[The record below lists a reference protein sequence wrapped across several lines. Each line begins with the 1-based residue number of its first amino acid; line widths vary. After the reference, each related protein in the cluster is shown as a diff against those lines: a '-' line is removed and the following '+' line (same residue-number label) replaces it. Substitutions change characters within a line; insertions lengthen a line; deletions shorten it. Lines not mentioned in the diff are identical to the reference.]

1 MQSKDFTLHCGVQP
15 LIHLLA
21 LFLVF
26 DAAIHTFEK
35 FYNMRNIV
43 RTALSA
49 VFFLSITSTVTAQ
62 KSKSAIKYIDRANM
76 DLSVKPG
83 DDFFSYANGNW
94 IKNNPVPASKTRWGS
109 FDILYLGSLEKIRT
123 LLDDATKN
131 TSKNSTY
138 QRVGDLYLSAMD
150 SAGIEQIGYTPIK
163 ADLDHAN
170 SLASVK
176 DVVTEIATMRTKGIG
191 GVLFGFR
198 IDQDD
203 KNVNQYIATL
213 SQGGTSLPDRD
224 YYLKDD
230 MRSKSIRDGY
240 LQYIQDIFK
249 LTGDADAVAQSKAE
263 AIMGIETALAKVQ
276 LSRVEL
282 RDPIKTY
289 NKFSVDDFS
298 KTTPGLNWKALF
310 ADMKI
315 AGADS
320 LLVNNPGFFKTADAL
335 LSAVPLDAWKAYLQW
350 SVLKSAIP
358 YLNNAFV
365 NRQFEFNKLL
375 SGQKQITPRW
385 QRMSGMVDN
394 NLGELLGQ
402 LYVEKYFNSASKE
415 RMLAL
420 VKNVQETFASR
431 IEKLDWM
438 SDVTKQKALQKL
450 HAIVNKI
457 GFPDK
462 WEMYPGVVITKNQ
475 LINNLRSINQF
486 EYNKM
491 INKLGKPVDKTE
503 WGMTPPTINAYYNP
517 SNNEIAFPAGILQ
530 FPFFDFGADDAVNYG
545 GIAAVIG
552 HELTHGFDDQGRQYD
567 ADGNLNDWWTAEDA
581 QKFNERADKV
591 VAQYGG
597 FTVNDSLH
605 LNGKLT
611 LGENLAD
618 LGGLNIAYEA
628 FKKTPEGKSDKKID
642 GFTPDQRF
650 FLAWAQVWRQNVLP
664 ETSAQLVLV
673 DPHSPGRYRANGPL
687 QNIDAF
693 YKAFNVQPGN
703 KLYKPEAERIKVW

>member
-1 MQSKDFTLHCGVQP
+1 MRKIVSAFLLP
-15 LIHLLA
+15 ALLLA
-21 LFLVF
+21 
-26 DAAIHTFEK
+26 ANTTF
-35 FYNMRNIV
+35 
-43 RTALSA
+43 
-49 VFFLSITSTVTAQ
+49 AQ
-62 KSKSAIKYIDRANM
+62 KSKQAVKYIDRANM
-76 DLSVKPG
+76 DLTIKPG

-94 IKNNPVPASKTRWGS
+94 VKNNPVPASKTRWGS
-109 FDILYLGSLEKIRT
+109 FDILYLASLEKIRS
-123 LLDDATKN
+123 LLEDASKN
-131 TSKNSTY
+131 ASKNSVY
-138 QRVGDLYLSAMD
+138 QRVGDLYISGMD
-150 SAGIEQIGYTPIK
+150 SAGIEQLGITPIK
-163 ADLDHAN
+163 ADLEQMN
-170 SLASVK
+170 SLTSKQDIIQTIAS
-176 DVVTEIATMRTKGIG
+176 MRTKAIG
-191 GVLFGFR
+191 SALFGFR

-203 KNVNQYIATL
+203 KNVNEYIPNL
-213 SQGGTSLPDRD
+213 MQGGTSLPDRD

-230 MRSKSIRDGY
+230 ARSKSIREGY
-240 LQYIQDIFK
+240 VKYVEDIFT
-249 LTGDADAVAQSKAE
+249 LAGDAGDVAKAKAT
-263 AIMGIETALAKVQ
+263 AIMDIETGLAKAQ

-282 RDPIKTY
+282 RDPVKTY
-289 NKFSVDDFS
+289 NKFSVSDFS
-298 KTTPGLNWKALF
+298 KTTPGLDWKALF
-310 ADMKI
+310 ATMKVTK
-315 AGADS
+315 ADS
-320 LLVNNPGFFKTADAL
+320 VVVNNPTFFKTADAL
-335 LSAVPLDAWKAYLQW
+335 ISAAPLSAWKAYLQW
-350 SVLKSAIP
+350 AVLKAALPNLSS
-358 YLNNAFV
+358 AFV

-438 SDVTKQKALQKL
+438 SDATKKKALEKL

-462 WEMYPGVVITKNQ
+462 WETYPGVVINKNQ

-491 INKLGKPVDKTE
+491 VNKMGKPVDKTE

-517 SNNEIAFPAGILQ
+517 TNNEIAFPAGILQ

-567 ADGNLNDWWTAEDA
+567 ADGNLHDWWTAEDA
-581 QKFNERADKV
+581 EKFNERAGKV
-591 VAQYGG
+591 VKQYDG
-597 FTVNDSLH
+597 FVVNDSLH
-605 LNGKLT
+605 LNGQLT

-628 FKKTPEGKSDKKID
+628 FKKTPQGMSDKKID

-650 FLAWAQVWRQNVLP
+650 FLAWAQVWHQTVLP

-673 DPHSPGRYRANGPL
+673 DPHSPGRYRANGPV

-693 YKAFNVQPGN
+693 YKAFNVQPGD
-703 KLYKPEAERIKVW
+703 KLYKPENERIKVW

>member
-83 DDFFSYANGNW
+83 DDFFIYANGNW

-109 FDILYLGSLEKIRT
+109 FDILYLGSLEKIRI
-123 LLDDATKN
+123 LLDDAAKN

-170 SLASVK
+170 SIASVK
-176 DVVTEIATMRTKGIG
+176 DVITEIATMRTKGIG

-230 MRSKSIRDGY
+230 ARSKSIRDGY

-249 LTGDADAVAQSKAE
+249 LTGDADTIAQSKAK

-310 ADMKI
+310 TDMKI

-320 LLVNNPGFFKTADAL
+320 LLVNNPVFFKTADAL

-358 YLNNAFV
+358 YLSNAFV

-462 WEMYPGVVITKNQ
+462 WEMYTGVVITKNQ

>member
-1 MQSKDFTLHCGVQP
+1 MKR
-15 LIHLLA
+15 ILLTGLLYGA
-21 LFLVF
+21 LLYAQ
-26 DAAIHTFEK
+26 DG
-35 FYNMRNIV
+35 
-43 RTALSA
+43 L
-49 VFFLSITSTVTAQ
+49 AQ
-62 KSKSAIKYIDRANM
+62 KSKTKTKFIDPANM

-83 DDFFSYANGNW
+83 DDFFQYANGNW
-94 IKNNPVPASKTRWGS
+94 IKNNPVPASKSRWGN
-109 FDILYLGSLEKIRT
+109 FDILYQGSLEKIKI
-123 LLDDATKN
+123 LCEDAAKN
-131 TSKNSTY
+131 ASANSTY
-138 QRVGDLYLSAMD
+138 QRVGDLYLAAMD
-150 SAGIEQIGYTPIK
+150 SATIEQLGFTPIK
-163 ADLDHAN
+163 ADLDRLNTLN
-170 SLASVK
+170 SLQQIT
-176 DVVTEIATMRTKGIG
+176 DEIATLRTKGIG

-230 MRSKSIRDGY
+230 ARSKSIRTA
-240 LQYIQDIFK
+240 YISYVADIFK
-249 LTGDADAVAQSKAE
+249 LTGDDEATASKKALH
-263 AIMGIETALAKVQ
+263 IMGIETGLAKAQ

-289 NKFSVDDFS
+289 NKFSVADFA
-298 KTTPGLNWKALF
+298 KTTPGLDWKTLF
-310 ADMKI
+310 AQMKI
-315 AGADS
+315 PGADS
-320 LLVNNPGFFKTADAL
+320 LLVNNPTFFKTADAL
-335 LSAVPLDAWKAYLQW
+335 LSAVPVDAWKAYLQW
-350 SVLKSAIP
+350 AVIKSAAP
-358 YLNNAFV
+358 YLSTAFV
-365 NRQFEFNKLL
+365 NRQFEFTRILN
-375 SGQKQITPRW
+375 GQKQITPRW
-385 QRMSGMVDN
+385 QRMSSMVDN

-402 LYVEKYFNSASKE
+402 LYVEKYFDNAAKQ

-438 SDVTKQKALQKL
+438 SDSTKQRALEKL

-462 WEMYPGVVITKNQ
+462 WETYPGVN
-475 LINNLRSINQF
+475 INKTQIVQDLRNIDQF

-491 INKLGKPVDKTE
+491 VNKLGKPVDKTE

-517 SNNEIAFPAGILQ
+517 ANNEIAFPAGILQ
-530 FPFFDFGADDAVNYG
+530 FPFFDFNADDAVNYG

-552 HELTHGFDDQGRQYD
+552 HELTHGFDDQGRQYA
-567 ADGNLNDWWTAEDA
+567 ADGNLKEWWTENDGK
-581 QKFNERADKV
+581 KFDERANKV
-591 VAQYGG
+591 VEQYNG
-597 FTVNDSLH
+597 FVVNDSLH

-628 FKKTPEGKSDKKID
+628 FKKTEEGKSDKKID

-650 FLAWAQVWRQNVLP
+650 FLSWAQVWRQNVLP

-673 DPHSPGRYRANGPL
+673 DPHSPGRYRANGPV

-693 YKAFNVQPGN
+693 YKAFNVQPGE
-703 KLYKPEAERIKVW
+703 KMYKPENERIKVW

>member
-1 MQSKDFTLHCGVQP
+1 
-15 LIHLLA
+15 
-21 LFLVF
+21 
-26 DAAIHTFEK
+26 
-35 FYNMRNIV
+35 MRNIAHTV
-43 RTALSA
+43 LLA
-49 VFFLSITSTVTAQ
+49 VLFLSTGYTGTAQ
-62 KSKSAIKYIDRANM
+62 KSKPSTKYIDPANM
-76 DLSVKPG
+76 DVTIKPG

-94 IKNNPVPASKTRWGS
+94 VKKNPVPASKTRWGS

-123 LLDDATKN
+123 LLDDAAKN

-150 SAGIEQIGYTPIK
+150 SAGIEQTGYTPIK
-163 ADLDHAN
+163 ADLDHVN
-170 SLASVK
+170 SLNSLQ
-176 DVVTEIATMRTKGIG
+176 DVINELSSMRTKGLG
-191 GVLFGFR
+191 GALFGFR

-230 MRSKSIRDGY
+230 ARSKNIREGY
-240 LQYIQDIFK
+240 LQYVQDIFK
-249 LTGDADAVAQSKAE
+249 LTGDASAVAQAKAQ

-282 RDPIKTY
+282 RDPVKTY

-298 KTTPGLNWKALF
+298 KTTPGLNWKMLF
-310 ADMKI
+310 TNMKVS
-315 AGADS
+315 GADS

-335 LSAVPLDAWKAYLQW
+335 LSAVPLESWKAYLQW

-402 LYVEKYFNSASKE
+402 LYVEKYFNNASKE

-431 IEKLDWM
+431 IQNLDWM
-438 SDVTKQKALQKL
+438 SDVTKKKALQKL
-450 HAIVNKI
+450 QAIVNKI

-462 WEMYPGVVITKNQ
+462 WETYPGVVITKNQ

-491 INKLGKPVDKTE
+491 VNKLGKPVDKTE

-517 SNNEIAFPAGILQ
+517 ANNEIAFPAGILQ

-591 VAQYGG
+591 VAQYNG
-597 FTVNDSLH
+597 FVVNDSLH
-605 LNGKLT
+605 LNGRLT

-628 FKKTPEGKSDKKID
+628 FKKTPEGKSEKKID

-703 KLYKPEAERIKVW
+703 KLYKPETERIKVW

>member
-109 FDILYLGSLEKIRT
+109 FDILYLGSLEKIRI
-123 LLDDATKN
+123 LLDDAAKN

-240 LQYIQDIFK
+240 LQYIKDIFK
-249 LTGDADAVAQSKAE
+249 LTGDADAIAQSKAE

-310 ADMKI
+310 TDMKI

-491 INKLGKPVDKTE
+491 VNKLGKPVDKTE